1 MSQSSSTPELSLKYL
16 TRPPRTEAAGKP
28 PLLLQ
33 LHGIGS
39 NEHDLFSFAD
49 RLDPHFR
56 VLSLRAPLAL
66 PTGGF
71 AWFEVTFQPQ
81 GNVAN
86 VEQLRAARE
95 RLLQFIQE
103 AVAAYDADPERVYL
117 IGFSQGAIMS
127 LTLALTSPAV
137 VAGVVAMSGRI
148 PTEAFDAFQW
158 TAPDDKL
165 TGLPILLLHGTR
177 DAVIRVQHAH
187 LARNLLEKLPVTL
200 TYHEYDMA
208 HEVMPRSLALA
219 VAWLMARLNEPRRQG
234 EPALGV

>member
-1 MSQSSSTPELSLKYL
+1 MSQSFSTPRLSLEYL
-16 TRPPRTEAAGKP
+16 TRPPQTEVTGKP

-39 NEHDLFSFAD
+39 NERDLFSFAD
-49 RLDPHFR
+49 RVDRRFR
-56 VLSLRAPLAL
+56 VLSLRAPLTLA
-66 PTGGF
+66 TGGF
-71 AWFEVTFQPQ
+71 AWFEVTFRPE

-86 VEQLRAARE
+86 VEQLAAARE
-95 RLLQFIQE
+95 RLLHFIQE

-127 LTLALTSPAV
+127 LALALTSPAV

-158 TAPDDKL
+158 SAPNDDL
-165 TGLPILLLHGTR
+165 AGLPILLLHGTR
-177 DAVIRVQHAH
+177 DAVVRVQHAH
-187 LARNLLEKLPVTL
+187 HARNVLETLPVTL

-219 VAWLMARLNEPRRQG
+219 LAWLMARLNEPRRQPKEEIG
-234 EPALGV
+234 

>member
-1 MSQSSSTPELSLKYL
+1 MSHSSSTPRLSLEYL
-16 TRPPRTEAAGKP
+16 TRPPKTEPAGKP

-39 NEHDLFSFAD
+39 NERDLFGFAD
-49 RLDPHFR
+49 LLDPRFR
-56 VLSLRAPLAL
+56 VLSLRAPLTLA
-66 PTGGF
+66 TGGF
-71 AWFEVTFQPQ
+71 AWFEVTFRPE

-86 VEQLRAARE
+86 VEQLAAARE
-95 RLLQFIQE
+95 RLLGFIQE

-148 PTEAFDAFQW
+148 PTEAFEAFQW
-158 TAPDDKL
+158 SAPKGDL
-165 TGLPILLLHGTR
+165 EGLPILLIHGTR
-177 DAVIRVQHAH
+177 DAVVRVQHAH
-187 LARNLLEKLPVTL
+187 HARNLLETLPVTL

-208 HEVMPRSLALA
+208 HEVTPRSLSLA
-219 VAWLMARLNEPRRQG
+219 VAWLMARLNEPRRQPK
-234 EPALGV
+234 EELC

>member
-1 MSQSSSTPELSLKYL
+1 MSQSSSTPKLSLEYL
-16 TRPPRTEAAGKP
+16 TRPPKMEPEGKP

-49 RLDPHFR
+49 RLDPRFR
-56 VLSLRAPLAL
+56 VLSLRAPLTLA
-66 PTGGF
+66 TGGF
-71 AWFEVTFQPQ
+71 AWFEVRFRPE

-86 VEQLRAARE
+86 VEQLAAARE
-95 RLLQFIQE
+95 RLLHFIEE

-117 IGFSQGAIMS
+117 VGFSQGAIMS

-148 PTEAFDAFQW
+148 PTEAFEAFQW
-158 TAPDDKL
+158 SAPDDDL
-165 TGLPILLLHGTR
+165 AGLPILLIHGTR

-187 LARNLLEKLPVTL
+187 SARNLLEKLPVAL

-208 HEVMPRSLALA
+208 HEVTPRSLALA
-219 VAWLMARLNEPRRQG
+219 VAWLMARLNEPRRQPK
-234 EPALGV
+234 EEIS

>member
-1 MSQSSSTPELSLKYL
+1 MSQSSSTPKLSLDYL
-16 TRPPRTEAAGKP
+16 TRPPQTEVTGKP

-39 NEHDLFSFAD
+39 NERDLFSFAD
-49 RLDPHFR
+49 RVDPRFR
-56 VLSLRAPLAL
+56 VLSLRAPLTLA
-66 PTGGF
+66 TGGF
-71 AWFEVTFQPQ
+71 AWFEVTFRPE

-86 VEQLRAARE
+86 VEQLAAARE
-95 RLLQFIQE
+95 RLLHFIQE

-127 LTLALTSPAV
+127 LALALTSPAV

-158 TAPDDKL
+158 SAPNDDL
-165 TGLPILLLHGTR
+165 AGLPILLLHGTR
-177 DAVIRVQHAH
+177 DAVVRVQHAH
-187 LARNLLEKLPVTL
+187 HARNVLEKLPVAL

-208 HEVMPRSLALA
+208 HEVTPRSLALA
-219 VAWLMARLNEPRRQG
+219 LAWLMARLNEPRRQ
-234 EPALGV
+234 PQASL